1 MYFMSLPSRDLKYLK
16 SVFLKRKRSMNQIIV
31 NLNLLIGDLLCSD
44 SNYKF
49 LQRTNED
56 DLDYKWEDV

>member
-31 NLNLLIGDLLCSD
+31 NLSLLIGDLLCSD

>member
-1 MYFMSLPSRDLKYLK
+1 
-16 SVFLKRKRSMNQIIV
+16 MNQIIV